1 MPSNQTKKQQNQTSM
16 QMKII
21 RLLTASGAAA
31 VLCLAASSVYVDRV
45 YGGVVV
51 VVPGPV
57 VVPLPAVVVPLPN
70 VYFWGGPYDRG
81 RDVRDYS
88 RRGFESRGAAH
99 PVRGGARGGRR

>member
-1 MPSNQTKKQQNQTSM
+1 MPAHQNRKQQQKTNM

-21 RLLTASGAAA
+21 RLLMAAGTAA
-31 VLCLAASSVYVDRV
+31 VLGLAASSVVDEV

-57 VVPLPAVVVPLPN
+57 VVPVPVVPLPG

-88 RRGFESRGAAH
+88 RRGHESRGAAH